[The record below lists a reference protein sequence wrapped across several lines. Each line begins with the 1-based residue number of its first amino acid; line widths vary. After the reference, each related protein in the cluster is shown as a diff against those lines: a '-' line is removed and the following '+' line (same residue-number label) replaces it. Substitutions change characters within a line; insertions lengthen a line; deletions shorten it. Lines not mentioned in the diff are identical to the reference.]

1 MNMHFMYDIN
11 NKYDY
16 VHNHFAWHHIL
27 ISRRINNFFR
37 KLFPHKRVKMCAVF
51 YNIKKLRMPTLY
63 NPPWWVCMLRNG
75 M

>member
-51 YNIKKLRMPTLY
+51 
-63 NPPWWVCMLRNG
+63 
-75 M
+75 